1 MIRFIGVTLAMAIVG
16 GCASI
21 PGGDS
26 DRSYYGTVEKT
37 MPITRPGQGGSPA
50 LYMFGLIG
58 GLVNAALSGEGKTN
72 FYLVNADGG
81 QVSAQSDERFAIG
94 DCVEVI
100 PAKSAPAGRS
110 FAYGDARVT
119 ASRRCGTSANAPEKQ
134 QDASN

>member
-1 MIRFIGVTLAMAIVG
+1 MIRFVGVTVAVAFLG

-21 PGGDS
+21 PGPDS
-26 DRSYYGTVEKT
+26 GRSYYGTVEKT

-58 GLVNAALSGEGKTN
+58 GLVNAALSEGKTN

-110 FAYGDARVT
+110 FAYGDARMT
-119 ASRRCGTSANAPEKQ
+119 ASQKCGTSASAPEKRQ
-134 QDASN
+134 EASN